1 MEKVVLALSLMAG
14 LYSVG
19 ATANANDGNGLLS
32 DCNDFLNIVDSNH
45 QADMSD
51 ALLAGQC
58 VGYVRG
64 VSDLITA
71 QGGPAC
77 MPRPSLMAGQVVR
90 IVVNYGKN
98 HPTVLDKQRLILVT
112 SALIDAYP
120 CDKSR

>member
-1 MEKVVLALSLMAG
+1 MKKELLVLSLLGG
-14 LYSVG
+14 LYSAG
-19 ATANANDGNGLLS
+19 ATASTNDGNGLLS
-32 DCNDFLNIVDSNH
+32 DCNDFLNIVDSNY
-45 QADMSD
+45 QADRSD
-51 ALLAGQC
+51 PLLAGQC

-64 VSDLITA
+64 VSDLITD

-77 MPRPSLMAGQVVR
+77 MPRPRLMAGQIVR

-112 SALIDAYP
+112 SALQDAYP